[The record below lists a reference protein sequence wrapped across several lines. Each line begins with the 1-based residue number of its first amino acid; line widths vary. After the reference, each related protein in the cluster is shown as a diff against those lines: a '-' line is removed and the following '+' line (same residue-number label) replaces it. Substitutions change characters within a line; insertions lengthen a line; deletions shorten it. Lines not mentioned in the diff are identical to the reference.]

1 MNQILKT
8 LLLSGITV
16 FITVSLI
23 KFPDPALEASIR
35 GLNLWWEV
43 VFPSLLPFFIA
54 SELLISF
61 GVVRFIGVLFEP
73 IMRPL
78 FNIPGVGSFGWMMG
92 MASGYPTGAK
102 ITSRLRKEKQLSKI
116 EAERLV
122 SFTNNSS
129 PLFIFGAISIGFFHD
144 AKLGILLAT
153 CHYVG
158 NALVGIVMRFYK
170 ANDPYRTREKSK
182 AVSLKRAFFE
192 MHETRLNDKRPI
204 GEILGDAVLNSIK
217 TLVMVGGFI
226 VLFSVLI
233 KILFLVGVSTI
244 IASVLASILTIFSL
258 PAEYGLPFF
267 SGLFEITIG
276 ADMLSKVAQDSLLQQ
291 AVLISFILG
300 FNGFSIQA
308 QVASILAKT
317 DISFKPYFFARILH
331 GTIASILTILLYSPL
346 YLNRKTFNVEDMP
359 VSGVAKENIWATTL
373 GIMSHYGPFI
383 TIAFLGIAVILLY
396 RRSNRKDVG

>member
-1 MNQILKT
+1 
-8 LLLSGITV
+8 
-16 FITVSLI
+16 
-23 KFPDPALEASIR
+23 
-35 GLNLWWEV
+35 
-43 VFPSLLPFFIA
+43 
-54 SELLISF
+54 
-61 GVVRFIGVLFEP
+61 
-73 IMRPL
+73 MRPL

-158 NALVGIVMRFYK
+158 NALVGIIMRFYK
-170 ANDPYRTREKSK
+170 TNDPFRTREKSK
-182 AVSLKRAFFE
+182 AVSLRRAFYE
-192 MHETRLNDKRPI
+192 MHETRLKDKRPL
-204 GEILGDAVLNSIK
+204 GEVLGDAVLNSIK

-276 ADMLSKVAQDSLLQQ
+276 ADMLSKVTHDSLLQQ
-291 AVLISFILG
+291 AILISFILG

-331 GTIASILTILLYSPL
+331 GTIASILTIILYNPL

-359 VSGVAKENIWATTL
+359 VSGVAKENIWISTL
-373 GIMSHYGPFI
+373 ELMNQYGPFI
-383 TIAFLGIAVILLY
+383 TIGFLGIAVILLY
-396 RRSNRKDVG
+396 RRTNRKDVG

>member
-1 MNQILKT
+1 MKSIFKT
-8 LLLSGITV
+8 LLFSGITV
-16 FITVSLI
+16 FITFSLI

-54 SELLISF
+54 AELLISF
-61 GVVRFIGVLFEP
+61 GVVKFVGVLFEP

-102 ITSRLRKEKQLSKI
+102 IAARLREENQVSKV

-129 PLFIFGAISIGFFHD
+129 PLFIFGALSVGFFHD
-144 AKLGILLAT
+144 PKIGVLLAT

-158 NALVGIVMRFYK
+158 NAIVGFIMRFYK
-170 ANDPYRTREKSK
+170 KNDEHYTRDNKK
-182 AVSLKRAFFE
+182 TVSLKRAFKE
-192 MHETRLNDKRPI
+192 MHETRLRDKRPF
-204 GEILGDAVLNSIK
+204 GEVLGDAVLNSIK

-233 KILFLVGVSTI
+233 KILFLVGVSSL
-244 IASVLASILTIFSL
+244 IAGILGSLLSIASL
-258 PAEYGLPFF
+258 PADYGLPLL

-276 ADMLSKVAQDSLLQQ
+276 ADMISKITTDSIFQQ
-291 AVLISFILG
+291 VILISFILG

-331 GTIASILTILLYSPL
+331 GTIASLLAIILYKPL
-346 YLNRKTFNVEDMP
+346 YLDRQVAEMKDMP
-359 VSGVAKENIWATTL
+359 VSGAIADNIWVTFYQT
-373 GIMSHYGPFI
+373 IQNTGPLI
-383 TIAFLGIAVILLY
+383 TIVFLGIAALIIFKKHVK
-396 RRSNRKDVG
+396 KDAA